1 MKEFLTQP
9 IAKNV
14 SRIALLVFIILGSLL
29 FIYRVLTYTYLTVEF
44 NQARPVRN
52 KIPVYYKGYRIGKV
66 EKIKP
71 SKDFLSTNVTI
82 VLYPRHLKLPI
93 NTTALLARE
102 KRGEHFETDFI
113 NLIYPDEPSTVNLK
127 SGDSIIGVTTIDI
140 ESFFSE
146 KAINGELDIITK
158 NVNTLLEEL
167 QSTSKA
173 LSQLMGV
180 LQDTVDE
187 NRPSIKTMT
196 SNLASMSDELKSF
209 AQKLNNSLDD
219 KEIKSTLTNFNHT
232 SSSIVTTSENL
243 ENITKNIDEMTTE
256 LNKETRNITGSIK
269 NANKI
274 SRNIEEI
281 TTGLK
286 NTMSKNFAGFRLIF
300 GKPIQKVNCKQLC
313 D

>member
-14 SRIALLVFIILGSLL
+14 SRIALLIFIILGSLL
-29 FIYRVLTYTYLTVEF
+29 FIYRILTYTYLTVEF

-66 EKIKP
+66 EKIRP

-93 NTTALLARE
+93 NTTALLTRE
-102 KRGEHFETDFI
+102 KRGEHYETDFI
-113 NLIYPDEPSTVNLK
+113 NLLYPEEPSEATLK
-127 SGDSIIGVTTIDI
+127 SGDKIIGVTTIDI

-146 KAINGELDIITK
+146 KAVSGELDIITK

-196 SNLASMSDELKSF
+196 GNLATMSNELKNF
-209 AQKLNNSLDD
+209 AAKLNNSLDD
-219 KEIKSTLTNFNHT
+219 KEIKSTLSNFNQT
-232 SSSIVTTSENL
+232 SSNVVTTSKNL
-243 ENITKNIDEMTTE
+243 EEITKNIDEMTSE
-256 LNKETRNITGSIK
+256 LNKETQNITSAIK
-269 NANKI
+269 NA
-274 SRNIEEI
+274 SRITHNIERI
-281 TTGLK
+281 TTGIK
-286 NTMSKNFAGFRLIF
+286 NTMSKNFAGFRLMF